1 MRLKYLRPLF
11 IGSTLLLTQ
20 VHADMTEQILS
31 EIASGERS
39 IRPEITS
46 LKSVPIPEPTDMNV
60 YVKDKEKAI
69 ALGKALFWDM
79 QLGSDGATA
88 CASCHFSAGADNR
101 AKNQINP
108 GFAHSN
114 QDGTSNSSNEF
125 DSDQGPNYHLSTSD
139 FPRHIKADPKLFI
152 SNVLRDTDDVLGSQ
166 GVHYSLF
173 TEAGEEVLLP
183 DPDGFEVGGTNTRRV
198 QARNSPT
205 VINAVFNHRQ
215 FWDGRASNIFNG
227 KNTHGDADKDAF
239 VYKAID
245 GKATAVK
252 ISIDNASL
260 ASQATDPITSNIEMS
275 ADGRTWSDVG
285 VEILSTDAGTSQ
297 LKSERVGQRTRQ
309 ILATNPLAYQKVS
322 PTDSV
327 LGKLAA
333 ADGTGLSVASYS
345 SMISSAFQSEWW
357 SSNDTITLEDGT
369 EHTQMELNFS
379 LYFGLAVQ
387 LYEATLV
394 SDNTRVDQYLEG
406 DKSALTEQEI
416 VGFHLADAE
425 GRCLNCHGGSELTF
439 ASVSRINEQGLTR
452 NRKGDLIDEGFNNIG
467 VRPTLDDLGVGGN
480 DPFGNAL
487 GYARQTHLGLYDNPN
502 IDGIDEEMTADL
514 GNDGAFKISSLRNI
528 ELTAPYFHNGGEST
542 LEDVIDFYFRGGNFR
557 TYDEELSH
565 PIIGYTADRT
575 EESPI
580 TGLGILTGDLLNSGP
595 GLDDADKASL
605 VAFLKALTDERVL
618 YRKAPFDHPQLFV
631 PAGHV
636 GDNTTVET
644 DENGQAVDIMVEI
657 PAVGAEG
664 GDPLPTFNDN
674 LLPATQGTKADAS
687 IVADTTVSVDTDVP
701 STGGGCS
708 YNPKS
713 KNFDMSFLFIMA
725 LGLLY
730 PLRRRF
736 MK

>member
-1 MRLKYLRPLF
+1 MKIKYLRPLL

-20 VHADMTEQILS
+20 IHADMTEQILS

-39 IRPEITS
+39 IRPEIQS
-46 LKSVPIPEPTDMNV
+46 LKTVPIPEPTDLDV
-60 YVKDKEKAI
+60 YVKNKQNAI

-88 CASCHFSAGADNR
+88 CASCHFTAGADNR

-108 GFAHSN
+108 GFAHAN
-114 QDGTSNSSNEF
+114 QDGTSNSSNVFE
-125 DSDQGPNYHLSTSD
+125 DGQGPNYHLNVSD
-139 FPRHIKADPKLFI
+139 FPRHMKADPKLFI

-173 TEAGEEVLLP
+173 TAVGEGELLP
-183 DPDGFEVGGTNTRRV
+183 DPDGFEVGGANTRRV

-227 KNTHGDADKDAF
+227 KNTHGDADKDAL
-239 VYKAID
+239 VYKVID
-245 GKATAVK
+245 GNVTGVNV
-252 ISIDNASL
+252 SIDNASL

-275 ADGRTWSDVG
+275 ADGRTWTDVG
-285 VEILSTDAGTSQ
+285 VEILIDPTEPNQGRGQ
-297 LKSERVGQRTRQ
+297 GIKERTNQ
-309 ILATNPLAYQKVS
+309 ILATNPLANQKVS

-327 LGKLAA
+327 LGSLVDT
-333 ADGTGLSVASYS
+333 DGIGLSVASYDA
-345 SMISSAFQSEWW
+345 MIRAAFQPEWW
-357 SSNDTITLEDGT
+357 SSNDIITLEDGT

-406 DKSALTEQEI
+406 DKTALTEQEI

-487 GYARQTHLGLYDNPN
+487 GYARQTQLGFYDNPN
-502 IDGIDEEMTADL
+502 IPGIEEEMAADL
-514 GNDGAFKISSLRNI
+514 GNDGAFKIPSLRNI
-528 ELTAPYFHNGGEST
+528 ALTAPYFHNGGDST

-557 TYDEELSH
+557 TTDETLSY
-565 PIIGYTADRT
+565 PIIGYSAERT

-580 TGLGILTGDLLNSGP
+580 TGLGILTGDLLDSGP

-605 VAFLKALTDERVL
+605 VAFLKALTDDRVL

-636 GDNTTVET
+636 GDNISVES
-644 DENGQAVDIMVEI
+644 DVNGEAVDILVEI

-664 GDPLPTFNDN
+664 GDPLPTFQQN
-674 LLPATQGTKADAS
+674 LAPATDISTADVITNGS
-687 IVADTTVSVDTDVP
+687 
-701 STGGGCS
+701 GGGCA
-708 YNPKS
+708 YNPHS
-713 KNFDMSFLFIMA
+713 KHFDMSFLFILA

-730 PLRRRF
+730 LFRRKF
-736 MK
+736 L

>member
-1 MRLKYLRPLF
+1 MKIIYLKSLM

-20 VHADMTEQILS
+20 IHADMSEQILS

-46 LKSVPIPEPTDMNV
+46 LKNVPIPEPTDLDV
-60 YVKDKEKAI
+60 YVRNKQNAI

-108 GFAHSN
+108 GFAHAN
-114 QDGTSNSSNEF
+114 QDGTSNSSNVF
-125 DSDQGPNYHLSTSD
+125 DSDQGPNYHLTASD
-139 FPRHIKADPKLFI
+139 FPRHMKADPNLFI

-173 TEAGEEVLLP
+173 TEVGEEELLA

-205 VINAVFNHRQ
+205 VVNAVFNHRQ

-227 KNTHGDADKDAF
+227 KNTHGDADKDAI
-239 VYKAID
+239 VYKVVD
-245 GKATAVK
+245 GKVTGVK
-252 ISIDNASL
+252 VSIDNASL

-297 LKSERVGQRTRQ
+297 ANNQRIGERTRQ

-327 LGKLAA
+327 LGNLAVSN
-333 ADGTGLSVASYS
+333 GTGLNVASYA
-345 SMISSAFQSEWW
+345 SMISAAFQPEWW
-357 SSNDTITLEDGT
+357 NSNDTITLDDNT
-369 EHTQMELNFS
+369 THTQMEMNFS

-406 DKSALTEQEI
+406 NTSALTEQEI

-439 ASVSRINEQGLTR
+439 ASVNRIKEQGLTR

-487 GYARQTHLGLYDNPN
+487 GYARQTHLGLYDNPV
-502 IDGIDEEMTADL
+502 IPGIEEEMSADL
-514 GNDGAFKISSLRNI
+514 GNDGAFKIPSLRNI

-557 TYDEELSH
+557 TFDEDLSH
-565 PIIGYTADRT
+565 PIIGYSADRT
-575 EESPI
+575 QESPI
-580 TGLGILTGDLLNSGP
+580 TGLGILTGDLLDSGP

-636 GDNTTVET
+636 GDNTTVEI
-644 DENGQAVDIMVEI
+644 DENGQAKDILIEI

-664 GDPLPTFNDN
+664 GDPLPTFEEN
-674 LLPATQGTKADAS
+674 LAP
-687 IVADTTVSVDTDVP
+687 TTEKTTIDEISPIETDV
-701 STGGGCS
+701 STSGGGCT
-708 YNPKS
+708 YNPNS
-713 KNFDMSFLFIMA
+713 KHFDMSFLFILA
-725 LGLLY
+725 LGFLY
-730 PLRRRF
+730 PFRRKF
-736 MK
+736 L

>member
-1 MRLKYLRPLF
+1 MKIKYLGPLL

-20 VHADMTEQILS
+20 THADMTEQILS

-39 IRPEITS
+39 IRTEIQS
-46 LKSVPIPEPTDMNV
+46 LKTVPIPEPTDLNV
-60 YVKDKEKAI
+60 YVKNKQNAI

-88 CASCHFSAGADNR
+88 CASCHFNAGADSR

-108 GFAHSN
+108 GFAHAN
-114 QDGTSNSSNEF
+114 QDGTSNSSNVF
-125 DSDQGPNYHLSTSD
+125 DGDQGPNYHLSTSD
-139 FPRHIKADPKLFI
+139 FPRHIKADPNLFI

-173 TEAGEEVLLP
+173 ATAGEGELLP
-183 DPDGFEVGGTNTRRV
+183 DPDGFEVGGANTRRV

-227 KNTHGDADKDAF
+227 KNTHGDADTNAL
-239 VYKAID
+239 VYKVID
-245 GKATAVK
+245 GKATGVK
-252 ISIDNASL
+252 VSIDNASL

-275 ADGRTWSDVG
+275 ADGRTWTDVG
-285 VEILSTDAGTSQ
+285 VEILIDPTEPNQG
-297 LKSERVGQRTRQ
+297 RGQRITDRTNQ
-309 ILATNPLAYQKVS
+309 ILATKPLAYQKVS

-327 LGKLAA
+327 LGELV
-333 ADGTGLSVASYS
+333 DSNGTGLSVASYDA
-345 SMISSAFQSEWW
+345 MIRAAFQPEWW
-357 SSNDTITLEDGT
+357 SSNDTITLEDNT
-369 EHTQMELNFS
+369 THTQMELNFS

-406 DKSALTEQEI
+406 DKTALTEQEI

-439 ASVSRINEQGLTR
+439 ASVNRINEQGLTR

-487 GYARQTHLGLYDNPN
+487 GYARQTQLGFYDNPN
-502 IDGIDEEMTADL
+502 IPDEEEMSTDL
-514 GNDGAFKISSLRNI
+514 GNDGAFKIPSLRNI
-528 ELTAPYFHNGGEST
+528 ALTAPYFHNGGEST

-557 TYDEELSH
+557 EFDEGLSH
-565 PIIGYTADRT
+565 PIIGYSADRMA
-575 EESPI
+575 ESPI
-580 TGLGILTGDLLNSGP
+580 TGLGILTGELLDSGP

-636 GDNTTVET
+636 GDNIAVEV
-644 DENGQAVDIMVEI
+644 DENGQAKDILVEI

-664 GDPLPTFNDN
+664 GDSLPTFLEN
-674 LLPATQGTKADAS
+674 LKPATDTSTVDDDTSTS
-687 IVADTTVSVDTDVP
+687 I
-701 STGGGCS
+701 STSGGGGGCT
-708 YNPKS
+708 YNPHS
-713 KNFDMSFLFIMA
+713 KNFDMSFLFILA

-730 PLRRRF
+730 PFRRKF
-736 MK
+736 LS

>member
-1 MRLKYLRPLF
+1 MKIKYLRSFL

-20 VHADMTEQILS
+20 THADMTEQILS

-39 IRPEITS
+39 IRPEIQS
-46 LKSVPIPEPTDMNV
+46 LKTVPVPEPSDLDV
-60 YVKDKEKAI
+60 YVKNKQNAI

-88 CASCHFSAGADNR
+88 CASCHFNAGADSR

-108 GFAHSN
+108 GFAHAN
-114 QDGTSNSSNEF
+114 QDGTSNSSNVF
-125 DSDQGPNYHLSTSD
+125 DGDQGPNYHLSTSD
-139 FPRHIKADPKLFI
+139 FPRHMKADPNLFI

-173 TEAGEEVLLP
+173 TEAGEGELLP
-183 DPDGFEVGGTNTRRV
+183 DPDGFEVGGANTRRV

-227 KNTHGDADKDAF
+227 KNTHGDADKDAL
-239 VYKAID
+239 VYKVID
-245 GKATAVK
+245 GKATGVK
-252 ISIDNASL
+252 VSIDNASL

-275 ADGRTWSDVG
+275 ADGRTWTDVG
-285 VEILSTDAGTSQ
+285 VEILIDPNEPNQG
-297 LKSERVGQRTRQ
+297 RVQGIKDRTNQ
-309 ILATNPLAYQKVS
+309 ILATKPLAYQKVS

-327 LGKLAA
+327 LGSMV
-333 ADGTGLSVASYS
+333 DSNGTGLSVASYDA
-345 SMISSAFQSEWW
+345 MIRAAFQPEWW
-357 SSNDTITLEDGT
+357 SSNDIITLDDNT
-369 EHTQMELNFS
+369 THSQMELNFS

-406 DKSALTEQEI
+406 DTSALTEQEI

-487 GYARQTHLGLYDNPN
+487 GYARQTQLGLYDNPN
-502 IDGIDEEMTADL
+502 IDDTEEMTTDL
-514 GNDGAFKISSLRNI
+514 GNDGAFKIPSLRNI
-528 ELTAPYFHNGGEST
+528 ALTAPYFHNGGEST

-557 TYDEELSH
+557 EFDEALSH
-565 PIIGYTADRT
+565 PIIGYSADRT

-580 TGLGILTGDLLNSGP
+580 TGLGILTGELLDSGP

-631 PAGHV
+631 PAGHI
-636 GDNTTVET
+636 GDNTAVET
-644 DENGQAVDIMVEI
+644 DENGQAKDILVEI

-664 GDPLPTFNDN
+664 GDPLPTFYEN
-674 LLPATQGTKADAS
+674 LLPAT
-687 IVADTTVSVDTDVP
+687 DTPTAPTSDTPTVDETT
-701 STGGGCS
+701 STGGGGCT
-708 YNPKS
+708 YNPNS
-713 KNFDMSFLFIMA
+713 KHFDMSFLLILA

-730 PLRRRF
+730 PFRRRLL
-736 MK
+736 

>member
-1 MRLKYLRPLF
+1 
-11 IGSTLLLTQ
+11 
-20 VHADMTEQILS
+20 MTEQILS
-31 EIASGERS
+31 EIASGDRS
-39 IRPEITS
+39 IRPEIQS
-46 LKSVPIPEPTDMNV
+46 LKTVPIPEPTDLDE
-60 YVKDKEKAI
+60 YVKNKQNAI

-88 CASCHFSAGADNR
+88 CASCHFNAGADSR

-108 GFAHSN
+108 GFAHAN
-114 QDGTSNSSNEF
+114 QDGTSNSSNVF
-125 DSDQGPNYHLSTSD
+125 DSEQGPNYHLSVSD
-139 FPRHIKADPKLFI
+139 FPRHVKSDPNLFI

-173 TEAGEEVLLP
+173 TAAGEGDLLE

-227 KNTHGDADKDAF
+227 KNTHGDADTDAL
-239 VYKAID
+239 VYKVNPD
-245 GKATAVK
+245 GNVTGVN

-285 VEILSTDAGTSQ
+285 VEILLNDTDS
-297 LKSERVGQRTRQ
+297 GQGRNQRIGDVTRE
-309 ILATNPLAYQKVS
+309 ILAAKPLANQKVS

-327 LGKLAA
+327 LGELA
-333 ADGTGLSVASYS
+333 DSNGTGLNVTSYDA
-345 SMISSAFQSEWW
+345 MIRAAFKPEWW
-357 SSNDTITLEDGT
+357 SSNETITLEDNT
-369 EHTQMELNFS
+369 THTQMELNFS

-406 DKSALTEQEI
+406 DTSALTEQEI

-467 VRPTLDDLGVGGN
+467 VRPTLDDLGVGGI

-487 GYARQTHLGLYDNPN
+487 GYARQTQLGLYDNPN
-502 IDGIDEEMTADL
+502 IDDTEEMTADL
-514 GNDGAFKISSLRNI
+514 GNDGAFKIPSLRNI
-528 ELTAPYFHNGGEST
+528 ALTAPFFHNGGEST

-557 TYDEELSH
+557 TFDEILSH
-565 PIIGYTADRT
+565 PIIGYSADRT

-580 TGLGILTGDLLNSGP
+580 TGLGILTGDLLDSGP

-631 PAGHV
+631 PAGHI
-636 GDNTTVET
+636 GDNTAVEI
-644 DENGQAVDIMVEI
+644 DENGQAKDILIEI

-664 GDPLPTFNDN
+664 GDPLPTFKQN
-674 LLPATQGTKADAS
+674 LAPAT
-687 IVADTTVSVDTDVP
+687 DTTIVNEVP
-701 STGGGCS
+701 SEEEDISTSGGGGGCT
-708 YNPKS
+708 YDPNS
-713 KNFDMSFLFIMA
+713 KHFDMSFLFILA

-730 PLRRRF
+730 PFRRRIQS
-736 MK
+736 

>member
-1 MRLKYLRPLF
+1 MKIKYLRSFL

-20 VHADMTEQILS
+20 THADMTEQILS

-39 IRPEITS
+39 IRPEIQS
-46 LKSVPIPEPTDMNV
+46 LKTVPIPEPADLDV
-60 YVKDKEKAI
+60 YVKNKQNAI

-88 CASCHFSAGADNR
+88 CASCHFNAGADSR

-108 GFAHSN
+108 GFAHAN
-114 QDGTSNSSNEF
+114 QDGTSNSSNVF
-125 DSDQGPNYHLSTSD
+125 DEDQGPNYHLSVSD
-139 FPRHIKADPKLFI
+139 FPRHVKSDPNLFI

-173 TEAGEEVLLP
+173 TEAGEGDLLA
-183 DPDGFEVGGTNTRRV
+183 DPDGFEVAGTNTRRV

-227 KNTHGDADKDAF
+227 KNTHGDADVDAL
-239 VYKAID
+239 VYKVID
-245 GKATAVK
+245 GKATGIN

-285 VEILSTDAGTSQ
+285 VEILFNDTDS
-297 LKSERVGQRTRQ
+297 GQGRNQGIGEVTRE
-309 ILATNPLAYQKVS
+309 ILAAKPLANQKVS

-327 LGKLAA
+327 LGELV
-333 ADGTGLSVASYS
+333 DSNGTGLNVTSYDA
-345 SMISSAFQSEWW
+345 MIRAAFQPEWW
-357 SSNDTITLEDGT
+357 SSNETITLEDNT
-369 EHTQMELNFS
+369 THTQMELNFS

-406 DKSALTEQEI
+406 DTSALTEQEI

-467 VRPTLDDLGVGGN
+467 VRPTLDDLGVGGI

-487 GYARQTHLGLYDNPN
+487 GYARQTQLGLYDNPN
-502 IDGIDEEMTADL
+502 IDDTEEMTADL
-514 GNDGAFKISSLRNI
+514 GNDGAFKIPPLRNI
-528 ELTAPYFHNGGEST
+528 ALTAPYFHNGGEST

-557 TYDEELSH
+557 EFDEGLSH
-565 PIIGYTADRT
+565 PIIGYSADRM

-580 TGLGILTGDLLNSGP
+580 TGLGILTGELLDSGP

-636 GDNTTVET
+636 GDNTAVEM
-644 DENGQAVDIMVEI
+644 DENGQAKDILIEI

-664 GDPLPTFNDN
+664 GDPLPTFYKN
-674 LLPATQGTKADAS
+674 LAPATDTAMVDEDPS
-687 IVADTTVSVDTDVP
+687 ITENVST
-701 STGGGCS
+701 SGGGGGCT
-708 YNPKS
+708 YDPNS
-713 KNFDMSFLFIMA
+713 KHFDMSFLFILA

-730 PLRRRF
+730 PFRRRIQS
-736 MK
+736 

>member
-1 MRLKYLRPLF
+1 MKMKYLRPLL
-11 IGSTLLLTQ
+11 IGSTLVLTQ
-20 VHADMTEQILS
+20 IHADMTEQILS

-39 IRPEITS
+39 IRPEIQS
-46 LKSVPIPEPTDMNV
+46 LKTVPIPEPTDLDK
-60 YVKDKEKAI
+60 YVKNKKNAI

-108 GFAHSN
+108 GFAHAN

-125 DSDQGPNYHLSTSD
+125 SSDQGPNYHLTTSD
-139 FPRHIKADPKLFI
+139 FPRHLKSDSKLFI
-152 SNVLRDTDDVLGSQ
+152 SNILRDTDDVLGSQ

-173 TEAGEEVLLP
+173 TEAGEEELMS

-205 VINAVFNHRQ
+205 VVNAVFNHRQ

-227 KNTHGDADKDAF
+227 KNTHGDADKDAL
-239 VYKAID
+239 VYKVID
-245 GKATAVK
+245 GKVAGVN

-285 VEILSTDAGTSQ
+285 VEILSSNTATTQGRNQ
-297 LKSERVGQRTRQ
+297 RIGKRTRQ

-327 LGKLAA
+327 LGKLADQ
-333 ADGTGLSVASYS
+333 DGTGLSVASYDA
-345 SMISSAFQSEWW
+345 MIRAAFQPEWW
-357 SSNDTITLEDGT
+357 KSNDTITLDDNT
-369 EHTQMELNFS
+369 THTQMELNFS

-387 LYEATLV
+387 LYEATLI

-406 DKSALTEQEI
+406 NTAALTEQEI

-439 ASVSRINEQGLTR
+439 ASVSRITEQGLTR

-487 GYARQTHLGLYDNPN
+487 GYARQTHLGLYDNPS
-502 IDGIDEEMTADL
+502 IAGIEEEMSTDL

-557 TYDEELSH
+557 TYDENLSH
-565 PIIGYTADRT
+565 PIIGYSADRT
-575 EESPI
+575 EDSPI

-605 VAFLKALTDERVL
+605 VAFLKALTDDRVL

-636 GDNTTVET
+636 GDTTSVEA
-644 DENGQAVDIMVEI
+644 DENGQAKDILVEI

-664 GDPLPTFNDN
+664 GDPLPTFNQN
-674 LLPATQGTKADAS
+674 LVSGDES
-687 IVADTTVSVDTDVP
+687 TTAGEVSHQKNIKR
-701 STGGGCS
+701 S
-708 YNPKS
+708 YS
-713 KNFDMSFLFIMA
+713 LQKNN
-725 LGLLY
+725 GQ
-730 PLRRRF
+730 
-736 MK
+736 

>member
-1 MRLKYLRPLF
+1 MKIRYLRSFL

-20 VHADMTEQILS
+20 LHADMTEQILS

-39 IRPEITS
+39 IRPEIQS
-46 LKSVPIPEPTDMNV
+46 LKTVPIPEPADLDV
-60 YVKDKEKAI
+60 YVKNKQNAI

-88 CASCHFSAGADNR
+88 CASCHFNAGADSR

-108 GFAHSN
+108 GFAHAN

-125 DSDQGPNYHLSTSD
+125 DIEQGPNYHLSTSD
-139 FPRHIKADPKLFI
+139 FPRHMKADPNLFI

-173 TEAGEEVLLP
+173 TEAGEGELLP
-183 DPDGFEVGGTNTRRV
+183 DPDGFEVGGANTRRV

-227 KNTHGDADKDAF
+227 KNTHGDADKDAL
-239 VYKAID
+239 VYKVMD
-245 GKATAVK
+245 GNVTGVNV
-252 ISIDNASL
+252 SIDNASL

-275 ADGRTWSDVG
+275 AEGRTWTDVG
-285 VEILSTDAGTSQ
+285 VEILMTDADISQ
-297 LKSERVGQRTRQ
+297 GRNQGFAERTRQ
-309 ILATNPLAYQKVS
+309 ILATKPLANQKVS

-327 LGKLAA
+327 LGKLADS
-333 ADGTGLSVASYS
+333 DGTGLNVASYDA
-345 SMISSAFQSEWW
+345 MIRAAFQPEWW
-357 SSNDTITLEDGT
+357 SSDETITLDDNT
-369 EHTQMELNFS
+369 THTQMELNFS

-406 DKSALTEQEI
+406 DTSALTEQEI

-425 GRCLNCHGGSELTF
+425 ARCLNCHGGSELTF
-439 ASVSRINEQGLTR
+439 ASVSRIGEQGLTR

-467 VRPTLDDLGVGGN
+467 VRPTLEDLGVGGN

-487 GYARQTHLGLYDNPN
+487 GYARQTQLGLYDNPN
-502 IDGIDEEMTADL
+502 IPGIEEEMTADL
-514 GNDGAFKISSLRNI
+514 GNDGAFKIPSLRNI
-528 ELTAPYFHNGGEST
+528 ALTAPYFHNGGEST

-557 TYDEELSH
+557 TFDEGLSH
-565 PIIGYTADRT
+565 PIIGYSADRT

-580 TGLGILTGDLLNSGP
+580 TGLGILTGDLLDSGP

-636 GDNTTVET
+636 GDNISVDV
-644 DENGQAVDIMVEI
+644 DENGQAKDILVEI

-664 GDPLPTFNDN
+664 GDPLPTFYEN
-674 LLPATQGTKADAS
+674 LAPAT
-687 IVADTTVSVDTDVP
+687 DTPTVDENANTNDGGG
-701 STGGGCS
+701 GGGCT

-713 KNFDMSFLFIMA
+713 NHFDMSFLFILA

-730 PLRRRF
+730 PFRRRF
-736 MK
+736 L

>member
-1 MRLKYLRPLF
+1 MKIKYLRAF
-11 IGSTLLLTQ
+11 VVGSTLLLSQ
-20 VHADMTEQILS
+20 LHADMTQQILS

-39 IRPEITS
+39 IRPEIQS
-46 LKSVPIPEPTDMNV
+46 LKTVLIPEPTDLDV
-60 YVKDKEKAI
+60 YVRNKQSAI

-88 CASCHFSAGADNR
+88 CASCHFNAGADSR

-108 GFAHSN
+108 GFAHAN
-114 QDGTSNSSNEF
+114 QDGTSNSSNVF
-125 DSDQGPNYHLSTSD
+125 DADQGPNYHLSVSD
-139 FPRHIKADPKLFI
+139 FPRHIKADPNLFI

-173 TEAGEEVLLP
+173 TEAGEGELLA

-227 KNTHGDADKDAF
+227 KNTHGDADPDAL
-239 VYKAID
+239 VYKVVN
-245 GKATAVK
+245 GNVTGVK
-252 ISIDNASL
+252 IRIDNASL

-285 VEILSTDAGTSQ
+285 VEILLTDADGTQ
-297 LKSERVGQRTRQ
+297 GRNQRIGEVTAEM
-309 ILATNPLAYQKVS
+309 LAAKPLANQKVS

-327 LGKLAA
+327 LGELA
-333 ADGTGLSVASYS
+333 DTNGTGLTVGSYDA
-345 SMISSAFQSEWW
+345 MIRAAFQPEWW
-357 SSNDTITLEDGT
+357 SSNETITLEDNST
-369 EHTQMELNFS
+369 HTQMELNFS

-406 DKSALTEQEI
+406 DTSALTEQEI

-467 VRPTLDDLGVGGN
+467 VRPTLEDLGVGGN

-487 GYARQTHLGLYDNPN
+487 GYARQTHLGLYDNP
-502 IDGIDEEMTADL
+502 IIPDDEEMTADL
-514 GNDGAFKISSLRNI
+514 GNDGAFKIPSLRNI
-528 ELTAPYFHNGGEST
+528 ALTAPYFHHGGEST

-557 TYDEELSH
+557 EFDEASSH
-565 PIIGYTADRT
+565 PIIGYSADRT

-580 TGLGILTGDLLNSGP
+580 TGLGILTGELLDSGP

-636 GDNTTVET
+636 GDNIAVEM
-644 DENGQAVDIMVEI
+644 DENGQAKDILVEI

-664 GDPLPTFNDN
+664 GDPLPTFYEN
-674 LLPATQGTKADAS
+674 LLPAT
-687 IVADTTVSVDTDVP
+687 DTPTVDVNTST
-701 STGGGCS
+701 STGGGGCT
-708 YNPKS
+708 YNP
-713 KNFDMSFLFIMA
+713 NGRHFDMSFLFILA
-725 LGLLY
+725 LGFLY
-730 PLRRRF
+730 PFRRRF
-736 MK
+736 L

>member
-1 MRLKYLRPLF
+1 MEIKYLRPLL
-11 IGSTLLLTQ
+11 IGIILLLTQ
-20 VHADMTEQILS
+20 IHADMTEQILT

-46 LKSVPIPEPTDMNV
+46 LKNVPIPEPTDLDI
-60 YVKDKEKAI
+60 YVKNKQNAI

-88 CASCHFSAGADNR
+88 CATCHFNAGADSR
-101 AKNQINP
+101 TKNQINP
-108 GFAHSN
+108 GFAHAN

-125 DSDQGPNYHLSTSD
+125 DSNRGPNYHLSTSD
-139 FPRHIKADPKLFI
+139 FPLHMKVDPKLFI

-173 TEAGEEVLLP
+173 TEAGEGELLP
-183 DPDGFEVGGTNTRRV
+183 DPDGFEVGSINTRRV

-205 VINAVFNHRQ
+205 VINAIFNHRQ

-227 KNTHGDADKDAF
+227 KNIHGNADKDAL
-239 VYKAID
+239 VYKVID
-245 GKATAVK
+245 GKVTGVNV
-252 ISIDNASL
+252 SIDNASL

-285 VEILSTDAGTSQ
+285 VEILITDANTSQ
-297 LKSERVGQRTRQ
+297 GRNQGIAERTRQ

-327 LGKLAA
+327 LGELADS
-333 ADGTGLSVASYS
+333 DGTGLTVASYDA
-345 SMISSAFQSEWW
+345 MVKAAFQPEWW
-357 SSNDTITLEDGT
+357 SSNDTITLDDNT
-369 EHTQMELNFS
+369 THSQMELNFS

-406 DKSALTEQEI
+406 NTSALTEQEI

-439 ASVSRINEQGLTR
+439 ASVGRINEQGLTR
-452 NRKGDLIDEGFNNIG
+452 NRNGDLIDEGFNNIG

-487 GYARQTHLGLYDNPN
+487 GYARQTHLGLYDNPS
-502 IDGIDEEMTADL
+502 IPGIEEEMAADL
-514 GNDGAFKISSLRNI
+514 GNDGAFKIPSLRNI

-557 TYDEELSH
+557 TFDEDLSH
-565 PIIGYTADRT
+565 PIIGYSADRMK
-575 EESPI
+575 ESPI
-580 TGLGILTGDLLNSGP
+580 TGLGILTGDLLDSGL
-595 GLDDADKASL
+595 GLDDVDKASL

-636 GDNTTVET
+636 GDTTSVEA
-644 DENGQAVDIMVEI
+644 DENGQAKDILIEI
-657 PAVGAEG
+657 PAVGVEG
-664 GDPLPTFNDN
+664 GDPLPTFYKN
-674 LLPATQGTKADAS
+674 LATATET
-687 IVADTTVSVDTDVP
+687 TTVDEVSPIEIDV
-701 STGGGCS
+701 SSGSSIGGGGGCT
-708 YNPKS
+708 YNPNN
-713 KNFDMSFLFIMA
+713 KNFDMIFLLMIV
-725 LGLLY
+725 LGLVY
-730 PLRRRF
+730 PFRRRF
-736 MK
+736 LK